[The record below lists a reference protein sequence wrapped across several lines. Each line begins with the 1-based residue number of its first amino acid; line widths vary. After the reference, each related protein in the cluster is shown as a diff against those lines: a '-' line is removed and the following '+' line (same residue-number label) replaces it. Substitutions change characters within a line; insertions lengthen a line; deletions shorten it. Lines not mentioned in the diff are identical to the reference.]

1 LKIRAKNGALI
12 PFHLNTAQRYLH
24 EQVEAQRAKYGW
36 VRAIILKGRQQGCS
50 TYVEGRYYWKV
61 SGERG
66 KYAYILTHE
75 DKATKNLFAMV
86 DRYHRNCPSLVR
98 PHKGSG
104 GGFALTF
111 DRLDSGYDLGT
122 AKTSGTGR
130 SGTYQYFHGSEVA
143 YWPNAA
149 THMSGVG
156 QAVPLIPGTEIFL
169 ESTAADVGNL
179 FHVKWDEATGGES
192 EYIPVFIPWFWQRE
206 YRLEVGPSFELD
218 PEESEY
224 ADVYKIEPE
233 QMAWRRHKIK
243 TDFQGEETEWMR
255 EYPAT
260 PEEAFQAGME
270 GSYITPME
278 VTRSMKPDFEPEAQG
293 ARIIGVDVA
302 EYGDDATVI
311 TKRHGRV
318 VEPQEVHNKWG
329 TMQTAGRVAQ
339 IIDEWDPDSV
349 NVDVTGVGTGVADR
363 LIEMG
368 YEQVIK
374 RVHNGGAATH
384 PEIYNRKRDEQWGE
398 MREWLRELPNKLPDD
413 KALAGELCSPKYS
426 YDSSRR
432 LRIESKEHMKDQ
444 RGIKSP
450 DRADS
455 LALTFAYSIQP
466 RRKRTTN
473 ISRYSNGRKRA
484 NWQTA

>member
-1 LKIRAKNGALI
+1 
-12 PFHLNTAQRYLH
+12 
-24 EQVEAQRAKYGW
+24 
-36 VRAIILKGRQQGCS
+36 
-50 TYVEGRYYWKV
+50 
-61 SGERG
+61 
-66 KYAYILTHE
+66 
-75 DKATKNLFAMV
+75 
-86 DRYHRNCPSLVR
+86 
-98 PHKGSG
+98 
-104 GGFALTF
+104 
-111 DRLDSGYDLGT
+111 
-122 AKTSGTGR
+122 
-130 SGTYQYFHGSEVA
+130 
-143 YWPNAA
+143 
-149 THMSGVG
+149 
-156 QAVPLIPGTEIFL
+156 
-169 ESTAADVGNL
+169 
-179 FHVKWDEATGGES
+179 
-192 EYIPVFIPWFWQRE
+192 
-206 YRLEVGPSFELD
+206 
-218 PEESEY
+218 
-224 ADVYKIEPE
+224 
-233 QMAWRRHKIK
+233 
-243 TDFQGEETEWMR
+243 
-255 EYPAT
+255 
-260 PEEAFQAGME
+260 
-270 GSYITPME
+270 
-278 VTRSMKPDFEPEAQG
+278 
-293 ARIIGVDVA
+293 
-302 EYGDDATVI
+302 
-311 TKRHGRV
+311 
-318 VEPQEVHNKWG
+318 
-329 TMQTAGRVAQ
+329 MQTAGRVAQ